1 MRVIDTLIVFRI
13 LKMLTTPFNKMQ
25 AYKFGFIDERGNRI
39 KYLPNP
45 DNPNVKERNDPITTE
60 EKNSL
65 TPLHRLVFNL
75 KRIIEKVPFGKSAFA
90 SYAVALLLLKEE
102 TDLDDRQAEE
112 LYEKFYRHLKD
123 QEKLEPEQIEEAISV
138 TTLNEGVT
146 YNLKRQLKQNDL
158 IYPERTSIVIESKY
172 EVVFGIHTYVATLNE
187 DRVLVTQDDVY

>member
-158 IYPERTSIVIESKY
+158 IYPERTSIVVESKY
-172 EVVFGIHTYVATLNE
+172 EVVFGIQTYVATLNE
-187 DRVLVTQDDVY
+187 DRVLVNQDDVY